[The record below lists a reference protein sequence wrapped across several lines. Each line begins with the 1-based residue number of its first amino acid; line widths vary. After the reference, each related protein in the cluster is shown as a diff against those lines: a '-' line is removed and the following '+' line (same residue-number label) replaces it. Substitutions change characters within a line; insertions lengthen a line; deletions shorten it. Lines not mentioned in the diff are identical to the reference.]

1 MGARQRTVAAV
12 KEGAAWMQLLP
23 RSQPR
28 GRAHRSSERGKSNE
42 PEAQYH
48 VAFLD
53 LDSVYLLAFYRAEAD
68 Q

>member
-1 MGARQRTVAAV
+1 MGLRQRAVAAV

-23 RSQPR
+23 RSQSG
-28 GRAHRSSERGKSNE
+28 GRAHRGSERGKANE
-42 PEAQYH
+42 PEAQYD

-53 LDSVYLLAFYRAEAD
+53 EDSIYLLAFHRTEAN